1 MNVYFQFWIKW
12 IFILVI
18 IFAIQLTSCTN
29 EMNLNVHDE
38 YHQLPENLLPN
49 RYTSLIPVSILI
61 DLQPGYIGVD
71 VLKHNGHIGKIF
83 NSAHRL
89 SAQKALIDAKVRKGC
104 KIIKIDSEDYSIELL
119 REKKNGS
126 RNYQIEVVFDDDDL
140 NCFVNIFEKLPK
152 SIIGHYVFHFLGQ
165 KELDDLETLKDQSI
179 LLRYS
184 FEEIIASRRIAQLFD
199 TDMLSYQTIVKDAYH
214 MYNHEHNNKLN
225 YFIETKNKSEEM
237 HTRIQDIWKFENFN
251 LKSYQTSPGNKKDEF
266 GLCISKTYNNAF
278 VHDSN
283 NLQKETIAFAK
294 FASTDIEIQRIEDLE
309 LRDWITIVS
318 EFETQVLTSDKDT
331 YIKKILEPSKFFK
344 YMVKEIINVNGEIQI
359 RAGVIRTTHGELT
372 EPAQFDFWITKAM
385 IKNLKKSKKFHQD
398 LMINKFKT
406 DEKNSKEYCTIIFN
420 DWERTTST
428 NSNRKEDGKSIE
440 IGVINKE
447 TCDKFD
453 IVFQQEQ
460 NQIVVR
466 FTDIESESKIIAIL
480 ENPSKLKIRMKP
492 YEQGFFFYKNGM
504 RNFDN

>member
-1 MNVYFQFWIKW
+1 M
-12 IFILVI
+12 
-18 IFAIQLTSCTN
+18 
-29 EMNLNVHDE
+29 H
-38 YHQLPENLLPN
+38 
-49 RYTSLIPVSILI
+49 
-61 DLQPGYIGVD
+61 
-71 VLKHNGHIGKIF
+71 
-83 NSAHRL
+83 
-89 SAQKALIDAKVRKGC
+89 
-104 KIIKIDSEDYSIELL
+104 
-119 REKKNGS
+119 
-126 RNYQIEVVFDDDDL
+126 
-140 NCFVNIFEKLPK
+140 
-152 SIIGHYVFHFLGQ
+152 
-165 KELDDLETLKDQSI
+165 
-179 LLRYS
+179 
-184 FEEIIASRRIAQLFD
+184 ASRRIAQLFD
-199 TDMLSYQTIVKDAYH
+199 TDMLSYQNIVKDAYH
-214 MYNHEHNNKLN
+214 LYGHEHKNKLS
-225 YFIETKNKSEEM
+225 YVIETKNKSEEM
-237 HTRIQDIWKFENFN
+237 HKRIQDIWKFENFN
-251 LKSYQTSPGNKKDEF
+251 LQSYQTPPGNKKDEF

-278 VHDSN
+278 VHDTN

-318 EFETQVLTSDKDT
+318 EFEAQVLTSDKDF

-359 RAGVIRTTHGELT
+359 RAGVIRTTLQHEYETDTWITRGEVT
-372 EPAQFDFWITKAM
+372 EPVQFDFWITKDM

-406 DEKNSKEYCTIIFN
+406 DAKNSKEYCAIIFN

-440 IGVINKE
+440 IGVIKKE

-466 FTDIESESKIIAIL
+466 FTDMESESKIIATL